1 MYSTRPGL
9 ILAFH
14 GCDKSVADKVISG
27 HEQFRFSKN
36 SYDWLGHGG
45 YFWDSS
51 PSRALEFAEYIK
63 FSGEKSSQ
71 GEILNPAVIG
81 AVLNLGFCF
90 DLLDYANLEILKSG
104 HEFFESTFKSA
115 KLPEN
120 KTGGS
125 SEDLLLRYLDCA
137 VIESIHQVR
146 KNNNLPPFD
155 SVRGVFWEGNELYPN
170 AGFRKKNHI
179 QICIRNPNCIK
190 GYFLPRKINSG
201 FNSI

>member
-63 FSGEKSSQ
+63 SSGEKSSQ
-71 GEILNPAVIG
+71 GAILNPAVMG
-81 AVLNLGFCF
+81 AVLNLG
-90 DLLDYANLEILKSG
+90 
-104 HEFFESTFKSA
+104 
-115 KLPEN
+115 
-120 KTGGS
+120 
-125 SEDLLLRYLDCA
+125 
-137 VIESIHQVR
+137 
-146 KNNNLPPFD
+146 
-155 SVRGVFWEGNELYPN
+155 FWEGNELYPN